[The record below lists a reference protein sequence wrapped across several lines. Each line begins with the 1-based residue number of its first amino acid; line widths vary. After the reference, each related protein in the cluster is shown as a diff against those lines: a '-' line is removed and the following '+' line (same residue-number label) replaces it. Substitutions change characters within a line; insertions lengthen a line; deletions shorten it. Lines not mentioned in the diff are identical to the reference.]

1 MSKQGATPKKPSNSM
16 ETLAKIVVGVL
27 FLAVVSLFIYLLN
40 PFSQPKTNSDTL
52 ETTVTPKKVTEDKQ
66 EYQFYDLL
74 REQNVTGASAK
85 PIENNVQNK
94 PDAVVIQKKSAQ
106 SPQVSDESKVEDEKS
121 SLAVAELPPNNEV
134 ANSKTQPESQI
145 NKEKSKAKA
154 VIENTNLKQTYILQ
168 INSFDNVDDADRR
181 RAEVLMAGVDAQI
194 VKRRLEDNTW
204 IYQVISRQMPNAEMA
219 QQAQKRLQ
227 NSGIDSLI
235 IEQRR

>member
-1 MSKQGATPKKPSNSM
+1 M
-16 ETLAKIVVGVL
+16 
-27 FLAVVSLFIYLLN
+27 
-40 PFSQPKTNSDTL
+40 
-52 ETTVTPKKVTEDKQ
+52 
-66 EYQFYDLL
+66 
-74 REQNVTGASAK
+74 
-85 PIENNVQNK
+85 
-94 PDAVVIQKKSAQ
+94 
-106 SPQVSDESKVEDEKS
+106 
-121 SLAVAELPPNNEV
+121 
-134 ANSKTQPESQI
+134 
-145 NKEKSKAKA
+145 
-154 VIENTNLKQTYILQ
+154 IENTSLKQTYILQ